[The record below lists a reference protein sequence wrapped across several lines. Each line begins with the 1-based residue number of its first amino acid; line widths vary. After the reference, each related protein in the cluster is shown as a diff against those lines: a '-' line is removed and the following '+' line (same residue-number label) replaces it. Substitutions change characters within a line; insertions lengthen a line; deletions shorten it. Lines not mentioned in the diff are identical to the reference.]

1 MTRKHNTAILT
12 GCSPVNSNV
21 EINSVRLDEASSLV
35 VYELEVTLL
44 AAAKL
49 NTTHGSLTK
58 NFIIILSKFEKVY
71 ASNIFQ
77 HIFILIYFKTCLHDH
92 THTDMKPSKNTFFF

>member
-1 MTRKHNTAILT
+1 MTRKHKIVILT

-49 NTTHGSLTK
+49 NTTH
-58 NFIIILSKFEKVY
+58 
-71 ASNIFQ
+71 
-77 HIFILIYFKTCLHDH
+77 
-92 THTDMKPSKNTFFF
+92 